1 MNIIIGLILALA
13 VTGNV
18 APQTKDVVDPMIIGL
33 SVGAIA
39 APLATSA
46 GVTGNA
52 SILGT
57 TYTNASV
64 VGTGA
69 GVVASSAVAVD
80 SLLDEETEK

>member
-1 MNIIIGLILALA
+1 MNIVIGLILALA
-13 VTGNV
+13 VTGSV

-46 GVTGNA
+46 GVTGGG

-64 VGTGA
+64 VGTGV
-69 GVVASSAVAVD
+69 GVVAGSAVVTNAI
-80 SLLDEETEK
+80 STEEE